1 MRNALNEIE
10 NLKIQKTLDVKNNMT
25 EILSVMGL
33 SVVVKRE
40 SYVIQIESS

>member
-10 NLKIQKTLDVKNNMT
+10 NLKIQKMLDVKNNMT